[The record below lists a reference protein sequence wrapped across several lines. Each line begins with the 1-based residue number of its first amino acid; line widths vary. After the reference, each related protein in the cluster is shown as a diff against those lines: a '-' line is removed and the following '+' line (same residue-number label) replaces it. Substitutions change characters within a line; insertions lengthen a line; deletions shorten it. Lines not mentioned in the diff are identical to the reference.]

1 MKIEA
6 FHEELIKAFGDL
18 PFTVAEAVKA
28 IPRPRAHIEVRLDA
42 LVYGGKIFCSNS
54 ILPRL
59 YSTKPFRRGDALL
72 DALDV
77 WRAAFGKRWFNKEQA
92 ASAFGVGE
100 RWAQSALNKLA
111 ARGNIAR
118 KKDGFFSFDPNK
130 IGRPKGV
137 RDKEIRDCAN
147 RCRRVPL
154 LWRSKNRVDVNR
166 YLHWLLFKLRKE
178 FASGNAFDAE
188 GCAELFEVP
197 KELMEGFLLRLAT
210 RGDIAVVGSRF
221 GSREYRIEKEE
232 RNAIGFITRDAVYK
246 TLRELFGEREF
257 TTKDIRLATNW
268 AEGSVQRRLLALGDK
283 LTRRMVKAPNGISN
297 MFIYKFLE
305 REESER

>member
-6 FHEELIKAFGDL
+6 FHEELIKAFSDL
-18 PFTVAEAVKA
+18 PFTVADAVKA
-28 IPRPRAHIEVRLDA
+28 IPRSRNNIEVRLDA
-42 LVYGGKIFCSNS
+42 LVYGGKIFCSKS

-77 WRAAFGKRWFNKEQA
+77 WRAAFGRRWFSKEQA

-100 RWAQSALNKLA
+100 RWAQSALNKLVT
-111 ARGNIAR
+111 RGNIAR
-118 KKDGFFSFDPNK
+118 KKDGFFSFEPNK

-137 RDKEIRDCAN
+137 RDKEIRDCAGK
-147 RCRRVPL
+147 CRRVPL

-166 YLHWLLFKLRKE
+166 YLQWLLYRLRKE

-188 GCAELFEVP
+188 GCAELYEVP

-221 GSREYRIEKEE
+221 GSREYCIEKKE
-232 RNAIGFITRDAVYK
+232 RITIEFMTRDAVYR
-246 TLRELFGEREF
+246 TLLELFGEREF
-257 TTKDIRLATNW
+257 TTKEIRLATDW
-268 AEGSVQRRLLALGDK
+268 PDGSVQRRLLAIGDK

-297 MFIYKFLE
+297 MHLYKFRE
-305 REESER
+305 FEESE